1 MKPKSLNRTIQCASL
16 MLLVGI
22 AFPTISLAQ
31 ETPAALEEIVVT
43 ANKLGGAT
51 VLELPSAV
59 KVISSTE
66 ISDRGAFDFVDI
78 IGALPGLQFQ
88 DLGPGDKEYIIR
100 GANSSGPST
109 VAVYFDE
116 TPITGSNAQDGG
128 GRNTDIKLID
138 VQRIEVLNGPQG
150 TQYGANAMSGLI
162 RYTPVKPSADEFA
175 GFVNIDFSDTS
186 DGGTN
191 STLSGAINLP
201 LIEDILAV
209 RAVAWTVDNGGWI
222 DQRRA
227 AGGPR
232 SNINAEN
239 TGGGRIMLRYTPNDA
254 LSLDLSYL
262 KQDIDVDGSS
272 RFTPPGTLSFGN
284 SDSGFPAI
292 FPSAEFENTDVTQ
305 SRTDESLDI
314 LSATLNY
321 TFNAG
326 TLTATYSN
334 FERDIDFAFDSSP
347 ILFFFGVPIPGVTV
361 QPQSREID
369 FAEVRFA
376 SSFDGSVQFLLGAS
390 MTDEESQFE
399 TQVVTIDAQ
408 GLPQPFQAGI
418 ANDRLSNPNGTTFF
432 GRFVDNSIEQIA
444 IFGEVS
450 FALSDQLQLTIGGRY
465 FDSDQESVEGT
476 NHDFGSAAVTGPFFN
491 KSSEDKVTGKIALAY
506 QQSDS
511 LNLYANI
518 SQGFRVGGLN
528 NSQSL
533 FVDDVP
539 NSFESDLLTS
549 LEVGFKAITANG
561 NLNVALYTIDWEDIQ
576 LETVAGSAF
585 PFTTN
590 AGDARMNGLEIDF
603 STQLS
608 EHFSLQIGGSLIDA
622 ALTTDQPEAAAGED
636 RGLDGDRI
644 PNVPEVQGFASLTY
658 ATTVNLGELSVRTDI
673 SYRGSSDI
681 RFDTNSANNFELDSS
696 TIVNLRANLAMEN
709 NWDVAIYVK
718 NLTDEN
724 ALFDAISSTQD
735 PLGLIA
741 ARPLTIGATLRK
753 GF

>member
-1 MKPKSLNRTIQCASL
+1 MQAHLPKTVIRCGLIG
-16 MLLVGI
+16 LL
-22 AFPTISLAQ
+22 FTLISPIVSFAQ
-31 ETPAALEEIVVT
+31 DEPSALEEIVVT

-66 ISDRGAFDFVDI
+66 INDRGAFDFVDV

-138 VQRIEVLNGPQG
+138 IERIEVLNGPQG

-162 RYTPVKPSADEFA
+162 RYSPVKPSADQFS
-175 GFVNIDFSDTS
+175 GFVDVDFSDTS
-186 DGGTN
+186 EGDTN
-191 STLSGAINLP
+191 STLSGAVNLP
-201 LIEDILAV
+201 LVDDQLAV

-222 DQRRA
+222 DQLRV

-232 SNINAEN
+232 EDINAEN
-239 TGGGRIMLRYTPNDA
+239 TDGGRIMLRYTPNDA
-254 LSLDLSYL
+254 WAVDLSYL
-262 KQDIDVDGSS
+262 TQDIDVDGSS
-272 RFTPPGTLSFGN
+272 RFTPTGTLSFGN
-284 SDSGFPAI
+284 SDSGFPSIIA
-292 FPSAEFENTDVTQ
+292 SREFENTDVTQ
-305 SRTDESLDI
+305 SRTAESLDI
-314 LSATLNY
+314 ISATLNY

-326 TLTATYSN
+326 NLTATYSN
-334 FERDIDFAFDSSP
+334 FERDVEFTFDSSP
-347 ILFFFGVPIPGVTV
+347 ILFFFGVPIPGVTF
-361 QPQSREID
+361 QPQSRDID
-369 FAEVRFA
+369 FAEIRFA
-376 SSFDGSVQFLLGAS
+376 STLDGPFQFLIGAS
-390 MTDEESQFE
+390 MTDEQSRFE
-399 TQVVTIDAQ
+399 TQVVTSDDQ

-432 GRFVDNSIEQIA
+432 GRFVNNSIEQTA
-444 IFGEVS
+444 IFGELS
-450 FALSDQLQLTIGGRY
+450 FDISEHLQLTIGGRY
-465 FDSDQESVEGT
+465 FDSDQDSVEGT

-491 KSSEDKVTGKIALAY
+491 SSSEDKVTGKIALAY
-506 QQSDS
+506 QHSDT
-511 LNLYANI
+511 LNFYANV

-539 NSFESDLLTS
+539 TSFESDLLTS
-549 LEVGFKAITANG
+549 FELGFKAITVAG
-561 NLNVALYTIDWEDIQ
+561 NLNVSIYTIDWEDIQ

-590 AGDARMNGLEIDF
+590 AGDAQMNGLEVDF
-603 STQLS
+603 NTQLS

-622 ALTTDQPEAAAGED
+622 QLTSDQPEVSAGED
-636 RGLDGDRI
+636 RGFDGDRI
-644 PNVPEVQGFASLTY
+644 PNVPESQGFASLTY
-658 ATTVNLGELSVRTDI
+658 TTPVSLGELSIRTDV

-681 RFDTNSANNFELDSS
+681 RFNIASANNFELDSS
-696 TIVNLRANLAMEN
+696 TLVNLRANLVMEN
-709 NWDVAIYVK
+709 EWSVAVYVK
-718 NLTDEN
+718 NLTDED

-753 GF
+753 RF